1 VAAAGERRLAAHP
14 LAHVQ
19 RALEQPVQ
27 HRARGARRRRVEV
40 RVAELAEELRVAE
53 HLRLDAGGHAQQVP
67 HRPVAGAPAGGGEQV
82 ARGRVVAHPRAGEP
96 AYAAS
101 SARAPP
107 AAAGAQAY
115 TSLRLQVATATQS
128 AGGRPAAS
136 APTADAGAR
145 RAGGRRGRAR
155 RRARPGAPP

>member
-1 VAAAGERRLAAHP
+1 
-14 LAHVQ
+14 VQ

-27 HRARGARRRRVEV
+27 HRARGARRGRVEV

-53 HLRLDAGGHAQQVP
+53 HLRLDAGGHAQQVT
-67 HRPVAGAPAGGGEQV
+67 HRPVAGSAAGGGEQV
-82 ARGRVVAHPRAGEP
+82 ARGRVVAHPRAGEA

-136 APTADAGAR
+136 APN
-145 RAGGRRGRAR
+145 GRR
-155 RRARPGAPP
+155 RRAPRGGPAGSGAP